1 MLDLIMLKPGKLPP
15 KLLKQLLDQINPT
28 DPSVLL
34 GPQIGEDASV
44 LNTSQSKYLVVTTD
58 PITFATD
65 KIGWYVVN
73 INANDIAV
81 MGGDPKWLLIT
92 LLLPQKINKKTID
105 DIFSQIIDTSSNL
118 GITLVGGHTEVTPNI
133 ISPIAIGTLIGEVSK
148 NHVIKTKDAKPKD
161 AIILTK
167 KIALEGT
174 SIIAREFPNKLKSLG
189 IKNDIIQKA
198 EDFILHPGI
207 SILKEANVA
216 RNFKYVHAMHDP
228 TEGGIVTALIEL
240 AIASNTGIMIDTKKI
255 QIAPES
261 KQICKA
267 LNINPM
273 GLLSSGCLII
283 TTPQKNSCEL
293 IKNFKSHNIESYE
306 IGHLTANP
314 NEYKWV
320 STSGIEDMPIFEN
333 DELTKCFEAHT

>member
-1 MLDLIMLKPGKLPP
+1 MMKPGKLPP
-15 KLLKQLLDQINPT
+15 KLLQQLLDKISFAE
-28 DPSVLL
+28 PSVLL
-34 GPQIGEDASV
+34 GPKIGEDAAV
-44 LNTSQSKYLVVTTD
+44 LNTTSSKYLVVTTD

-92 LLLPQKINKKTID
+92 LLLPQTINKKTID
-105 DIFSQIIDTSSNL
+105 DIFSQIIDTASNL
-118 GITLVGGHTEVTPNI
+118 GITLVGGHTEITPNI
-133 ISPIAIGTLIGEVSK
+133 ISPIAVGTLIGEVSK
-148 NHVIKTKDAKPKD
+148 NHVVRTQDAKPKD

-174 SIIAREFPNKLKSLG
+174 SIIAREFPKKLKSLG
-189 IKNDIIQKA
+189 IGKDIIQKA
-198 EDFILHPGI
+198 KKFISYPGI
-207 SILKEANVA
+207 SVIKEANIA
-216 RNFKYVHAMHDP
+216 RDFKYVHSMHDP
-228 TEGGIVTALIEL
+228 TEGGLSTALIEL
-240 AIASNTGIMIDTKKI
+240 AIASNTGLMIDAKKI

-283 TTPQKNSCEL
+283 TIPEKNSSEL
-293 IKNFKSHNIESYE
+293 IKIFENHNIESYE
-306 IGHLTANP
+306 IGHLTAKP
-314 NEYKWV
+314 NEYKWI
-320 STSGIEDMPIFEN
+320 SKSGIGDIPIFKN
-333 DELTKCFEAHT
+333 DELTKCFETHT

>member
-1 MLDLIMLKPGKLPP
+1 MKPGKLPP
-15 KLLKQLLDQINPT
+15 KLLQQLLDKISFAE
-28 DPSVLL
+28 PSVLL
-34 GPQIGEDASV
+34 GPKIGEDAAV
-44 LNTSQSKYLVVTTD
+44 LNTTSSKYLVVTTD

-92 LLLPQKINKKTID
+92 LLLPQTINKKTID
-105 DIFSQIIDTSSNL
+105 DIFSQIIDTASNL
-118 GITLVGGHTEVTPNI
+118 GITLVGGHTEITPNI
-133 ISPIAIGTLIGEVSK
+133 ISPIAVGTLIGEVSK
-148 NHVIKTKDAKPKD
+148 NHVVRTQDAKPKD

-174 SIIAREFPNKLKSLG
+174 SIIAREFPKKLKSLG
-189 IKNDIIQKA
+189 IGKDIIQKA
-198 EDFILHPGI
+198 KKFISYPGI
-207 SILKEANVA
+207 SVIKEANIA
-216 RNFKYVHAMHDP
+216 RDFKYVHSMHDP
-228 TEGGIVTALIEL
+228 TEGGLSTALIEL
-240 AIASNTGIMIDTKKI
+240 AIASNTGLMIDAKKI

-283 TTPQKNSCEL
+283 TIPEKNSSEL
-293 IKNFKSHNIESYE
+293 IKIFENHNIESYE
-306 IGHLTANP
+306 IGHLTAKP
-314 NEYKWV
+314 NEYKWI
-320 STSGIEDMPIFEN
+320 SKSGIEDIPIFKN
-333 DELTKCFEAHT
+333 DELTKCFETHT

>member
-1 MLDLIMLKPGKLPP
+1 MMKPGKLPP
-15 KLLKQLLDQINPT
+15 KLLQQLLDKISFAE
-28 DPSVLL
+28 PSVLL
-34 GPQIGEDASV
+34 GPKIGEDAAV
-44 LNTSQSKYLVVTTD
+44 LNTTSSKYLVVTTD

-92 LLLPQKINKKTID
+92 LLLPQTINKKTID
-105 DIFSQIIDTSSNL
+105 DIFSQIIDTASNL
-118 GITLVGGHTEVTPNI
+118 GITLVGGHTEITPNI
-133 ISPIAIGTLIGEVSK
+133 ISPIAVGTLIGEVSK
-148 NHVIKTKDAKPKD
+148 NHVVRTQDAKPKD

-174 SIIAREFPNKLKSLG
+174 SIIAREFPKKLKSLG
-189 IKNDIIQKA
+189 IGKDIIQKA
-198 EDFILHPGI
+198 KKFISYPGI
-207 SILKEANVA
+207 SVIKEANIA
-216 RNFKYVHAMHDP
+216 RDFKYVHSMHDP
-228 TEGGIVTALIEL
+228 TEGGLSTALIEL
-240 AIASNTGIMIDTKKI
+240 AIASNTGLMIDAKKI

-283 TTPQKNSCEL
+283 TIPEKNSSEL
-293 IKNFKSHNIESYE
+293 IKIFENHNIESYE
-306 IGHLTANP
+306 IGHLTAKP
-314 NEYKWV
+314 NEYKWI
-320 STSGIEDMPIFEN
+320 SKSGIEDIPIFKN
-333 DELTKCFEAHT
+333 DELTKCFETHT

>member
-1 MLDLIMLKPGKLPP
+1 MKPGKLPP
-15 KLLKQLLDQINPT
+15 KLLQQLLDKISFAE
-28 DPSVLL
+28 PSVLL
-34 GPQIGEDASV
+34 GPKIGEDAAV
-44 LNTSQSKYLVVTTD
+44 LNTTSSKYLVVTTD

-92 LLLPQKINKKTID
+92 LLLPQTINKKTID
-105 DIFSQIIDTSSNL
+105 DIFSQIIDTASNL
-118 GITLVGGHTEVTPNI
+118 GITLVGGHTEITPNI
-133 ISPIAIGTLIGEVSK
+133 ISPIAVGTLIGEVSK
-148 NHVIKTKDAKPKD
+148 NHVVRTQDAKPKD

-174 SIIAREFPNKLKSLG
+174 SIIAREFPKKLKSLG
-189 IKNDIIQKA
+189 IGKDIIQKA
-198 EDFILHPGI
+198 KKFISYPGI
-207 SILKEANVA
+207 SVIKEANIA
-216 RNFKYVHAMHDP
+216 RDFKYVHSMHDP
-228 TEGGIVTALIEL
+228 TEGGLSTALIEL
-240 AIASNTGIMIDTKKI
+240 AIASNTGLMIDAKKI

-283 TTPQKNSCEL
+283 TIPEKNSSEL
-293 IKNFKSHNIESYE
+293 IKIFENHNIESYE
-306 IGHLTANP
+306 IGHLTAKP
-314 NEYKWV
+314 NEYKWI
-320 STSGIEDMPIFEN
+320 SKSGIGDIPIFKN
-333 DELTKCFEAHT
+333 DELTKCFETHT

>member
-1 MLDLIMLKPGKLPP
+1 MMKPGKLPP
-15 KLLKQLLDQINPT
+15 KLLQQLLDKISFAE
-28 DPSVLL
+28 PSVLL
-34 GPQIGEDASV
+34 GPKIGEDAAV
-44 LNTSQSKYLVVTTD
+44 LNTTSSKYLVVTTD

-92 LLLPQKINKKTID
+92 LLLPQTINKKTID
-105 DIFSQIIDTSSNL
+105 DIFSQIIDTASNL
-118 GITLVGGHTEVTPNI
+118 GITLVGGHTEITPNI
-133 ISPIAIGTLIGEVSK
+133 ISPIAVGTLIGEVSK
-148 NHVIKTKDAKPKD
+148 NHVVRTQDAKPKD

-174 SIIAREFPNKLKSLG
+174 SIIAREFPKKLKSLG
-189 IKNDIIQKA
+189 IGKDIIQKA
-198 EDFILHPGI
+198 KKFISYPGI
-207 SILKEANVA
+207 SVIKEANIA
-216 RNFKYVHAMHDP
+216 RDFKYVHSMHDP
-228 TEGGIVTALIEL
+228 TEGGLSTALIEL
-240 AIASNTGIMIDTKKI
+240 AIASNTGLMIDAKKI

-283 TTPQKNSCEL
+283 TIPEKNSSEL
-293 IKNFKSHNIESYE
+293 IKIFENHNIESYE
-306 IGHLTANP
+306 IGHLTAKP
-314 NEYKWV
+314 NEYKWI
-320 STSGIEDMPIFEN
+320 SKSGFEDIPIFKN
-333 DELTKCFEAHT
+333 DELTKCFETHT

>member
-1 MLDLIMLKPGKLPP
+1 MKPGKLPP
-15 KLLKQLLDQINPT
+15 KLLQQLLDKISFAE
-28 DPSVLL
+28 PSVLL
-34 GPQIGEDASV
+34 GPKIGEDAAV
-44 LNTSQSKYLVVTTD
+44 LNTTSSKYLVVTTD

-92 LLLPQKINKKTID
+92 LLLPQTINKKTID
-105 DIFSQIIDTSSNL
+105 DIFSQIIDTASNL
-118 GITLVGGHTEVTPNI
+118 GITLVGGHTEITPNI
-133 ISPIAIGTLIGEVSK
+133 ISPIAVGTLIGEVSK
-148 NHVIKTKDAKPKD
+148 NHVVRTQDAKPKD

-174 SIIAREFPNKLKSLG
+174 SIIAREFPKKLKSLG
-189 IKNDIIQKA
+189 IGKDIIQKA
-198 EDFILHPGI
+198 KKFISYPGI
-207 SILKEANVA
+207 SVIKEANIA
-216 RNFKYVHAMHDP
+216 RDFKYVHSMHDP
-228 TEGGIVTALIEL
+228 TEGGLSTALIEL
-240 AIASNTGIMIDTKKI
+240 AIASNTGLMIDAKKI

-283 TTPQKNSCEL
+283 TIPEKNSSEL
-293 IKNFKSHNIESYE
+293 IKIFGNHNIESYE
-306 IGHLTANP
+306 IGHLTAKP
-314 NEYKWV
+314 NEYKWI
-320 STSGIEDMPIFEN
+320 SKSGIGDIPIFKN
-333 DELTKCFEAHT
+333 DELTKCFETHT

>member
-1 MLDLIMLKPGKLPP
+1 MKPGKLPP
-15 KLLKQLLDQINPT
+15 KLLQQLLDKISFAE
-28 DPSVLL
+28 PSVLL
-34 GPQIGEDASV
+34 GPKIGEDAAI
-44 LNTSQSKYLVVTTD
+44 LNTTSSKYLVVTTD

-92 LLLPQKINKKTID
+92 LLLPQTINKKTID
-105 DIFSQIIDTSSNL
+105 DIFSQIIDTSTNL
-118 GITLVGGHTEVTPNI
+118 GITLVGGHTEITPNI

-148 NHVIKTKDAKPKD
+148 NHVVRTQDAKPKD

-174 SIIAREFPNKLKSLG
+174 SIIAREFSKKLKSLG
-189 IKNDIIQKA
+189 IGNDSIQKA
-198 EDFILHPGI
+198 KKFISYPGI
-207 SILKEANVA
+207 SVIKEANIA
-216 RNFKYVHAMHDP
+216 RDFKYVHSMHDP
-228 TEGGIVTALIEL
+228 TEGGLSTALIEL
-240 AIASNTGIMIDTKKI
+240 AIASNTGIMIDAKKI
-255 QIAPES
+255 KIAPES
-261 KQICKA
+261 KQICKV

-283 TTPQKNSCEL
+283 TIPQKNSSKLMKIFE
-293 IKNFKSHNIESYE
+293 NHNIESYE
-306 IGHLTANP
+306 IGHLTAKP

-333 DELTKCFEAHT
+333 DELTKCFETHT